1 MSFLRGST
9 AKGLVVPPHLY
20 NYDQKSHRLEIRNL
34 TEWGCTSQRNNLS
47 YSFVLFSLTLFFC
60 SVIILLYECERGV
73 FVDTMNVREAA
84 ALWGLSERR
93 VAILCKGG
101 RVDGAVKSGHAWAIP
116 ADAKK
121 PGDNRTGAKVSKKKS
136 LPIGISEFRK
146 AVSKFYYIDKTLLI
160 RDLID
165 EGAAVSLFTR
175 PRRFGKTLNMD
186 MLREYFE
193 ISSEDTSRYFKDKL
207 IWSCGEEYRQEQG
220 KYPVIFLTFK
230 DVKFQ
235 TWEETLEN
243 IRLILQ
249 NEYNR
254 HAEVLSSAKI
264 SKYDKD
270 YFQSIAS
277 GSASEVAMTSA
288 LAQLSKML
296 HQHYGIPSVIII
308 DEYDIPIQ
316 QGHSKGFYDDVVSF
330 IRNLFSGGLKDNR
343 HLSYGIL
350 TGILRVAKESIF
362 SGLNNLKINS
372 ILDEKYSQYFG
383 FTPDEV
389 RQMAAYYEVPEKYDE
404 ICQWYDGYRFGD
416 TEIFN
421 PWSVINYFN
430 NSCKPK
436 AFWQSTGSNDIIGE
450 VLANADEDIYER
462 LNALMQGKSF
472 LTYVDTGVI
481 YPQIKNNPSSVYSFL
496 LVAGYL
502 KAIKSD
508 AEFGSDYMCEVAIPN
523 KEISFV
529 YSKEILS
536 KLDGIIPQSTA
547 IAIQE
552 AIYAYDPAALQKQLR
567 KLLLQSVSFNDT
579 SDEIF
584 YHGLVLG
591 LCAMFDNRFYVTSNR
606 ESGEGRFDIQLMPK
620 SGKLPG
626 ILIELKAAKNCSK
639 ENLDQLAQT
648 ALEQID
654 DRKYDVELT
663 THGVSKIIKFGVAF
677 SGKQVSIATDN

>member
-1 MSFLRGST
+1 M
-9 AKGLVVPPHLY
+9 K
-20 NYDQKSHRLEIRNL
+20 
-34 TEWGCTSQRNNLS
+34 
-47 YSFVLFSLTLFFC
+47 
-60 SVIILLYECERGV
+60 
-73 FVDTMNVREAA
+73 TMTVHEAA
-84 ALWGLSERR
+84 ELWRLSDRR
-93 VAILCKGG
+93 VAILCKDG
-101 RVDGAVKSGHAWAIP
+101 RIDGAVKKGHAWAIP
-116 ADAKK
+116 VHATK
-121 PGDNRTGAKVSKKKS
+121 PGDNRMSSKITKKKS

-193 ISSEDTSRYFKDKL
+193 ISSEDTSKYFKDKL
-207 IWSCGEEYRQEQG
+207 IWECGDEYRQEQG

-243 IRLILQ
+243 IRHILQ
-249 NEYNR
+249 DEFNR
-254 HAEVLSSAKI
+254 HAEILVSSRV
-264 SKYDKD
+264 SDYDKE
-270 YFQSIAS
+270 YYQSIVS
-277 GSASEVAMTSA
+277 GTASEVALTGA
-288 LAQLSKML
+288 LAQLSKIL
-296 HQHYGIPSVIII
+296 HQHYNIPPIIII

-316 QGHSKGFYDDVVSF
+316 QGHTKGFYDDVVSF

-389 RQMAAYYEVPEKYDE
+389 REMAEYYEVPEKYEE
-404 ICQWYDGYRFGD
+404 ICEWYDGYRFGE

-430 NSCKPK
+430 NNCKPK

-450 VLANADEDIYER
+450 VLAHADEDIYER

-481 YPQIKNNPSSVYSFL
+481 YPQIQNNPSSIYSFL

-502 KAIKSD
+502 KAVKSD

-529 YSKEILS
+529 YSKEILA
-536 KLDGIIPQSTA
+536 KLNAIIPQSTA

-552 AIYAYDPAALQKQLR
+552 AIYAADPAAVQKQLR

-591 LCAMFDNRFYVTSNR
+591 LCAMFDNRYFVTSNR

-620 SGKLPG
+620 NSKLPG
-626 ILIELKAAKNCSK
+626 ILIELKATKDCTE
-639 ENLDQLAQT
+639 ENLAKLAQT
-648 ALEQID
+648 ALQQIE
-654 DRKYDVELT
+654 DRHYDTEMV
-663 THGVSKIIKFGVAF
+663 THGIMNVIKFGVAF
-677 SGKQVSIATDN
+677 SGKKVSIALAN

>member
-1 MSFLRGST
+1 MKTMS
-9 AKGLVVPPHLY
+9 A
-20 NYDQKSHRLEIRNL
+20 Q
-34 TEWGCTSQRNNLS
+34 
-47 YSFVLFSLTLFFC
+47 
-60 SVIILLYECERGV
+60 
-73 FVDTMNVREAA
+73 EAA
-84 ALWGLSERR
+84 KLWGISDRR
-93 VAILCKGG
+93 VAILCKEGRIEGAEKQGG
-101 RVDGAVKSGHAWAIP
+101 SWVIP
-116 ADAKK
+116 ADAQK
-121 PGDNRTGAKVSKKKS
+121 PADNRLAGRSQKKKA

-160 RDLID
+160 KDLID

-193 ISSEDTSRYFKDKL
+193 ISSEDTAKFFKDKL
-207 IWSCGEEYRQEQG
+207 IWKCGEEYRREQG

-235 TWEETLEN
+235 TWKETIEN
-243 IRLILQ
+243 IRHILQ
-249 NEYNR
+249 EEFSR
-254 HAEVLSSAKI
+254 HAEILESTKI
-264 SKYDKD
+264 TDYDKT
-270 YFQSIAS
+270 YFQSVIS
-277 GSASEVAMTSA
+277 GTATDVALTSA
-288 LAQLSKML
+288 LAQLSKSL
-296 HQHYGIPSVIII
+296 HLHYGVAPIIII

-316 QGHSKGFYDDVVSF
+316 QGHTKGFYDDVVSF

-343 HLSYGIL
+343 HLSYGFL

-372 ILDEKYSQYFG
+372 ILDDKYSEYFG
-383 FTPDEV
+383 FTPAEV
-389 RQMAAYYEVPEKYDE
+389 KEMAAYYDVPEKYGE
-404 ICQWYDGYRFGD
+404 ICEWYDGYRFGE

-430 NSCKPK
+430 NDCKPK
-436 AFWQSTGSNDIIGE
+436 AFWQSTGSNDIIGD
-450 VLANADEDIYER
+450 VLANADEDIFER
-462 LNALMQGKSF
+462 LNSLMQGHSF

-502 KAIKSD
+502 KAVRSD

-536 KLDGIIPQSTA
+536 KLDDLIPQSTA

-552 AIYAYDPAALQKQLR
+552 AIYADDPAALQTQLR
-567 KLLLQSVSFNDT
+567 KLLLQSASYNDT
-579 SDEIF
+579 TDEIF

-591 LCAMFDNRFYVTSNR
+591 LCAMLDNRYYVRSNR
-606 ESGEGRFDIQLMPK
+606 ESGEGRFDIQLMPRND
-620 SGKLPG
+620 KLPG
-626 ILIELKAAKNCSK
+626 ILIELKAGKECS
-639 ENLDQLAQT
+639 ESALERLAQT

-654 DRKYDVELT
+654 DRHYDTELT
-663 THGVSKIIKFGVAF
+663 AHGITDILKYGVAF
-677 SGKQVSIATDN
+677 CGKKVSIAFAK

>member
-1 MSFLRGST
+1 MKTMS
-9 AKGLVVPPHLY
+9 A
-20 NYDQKSHRLEIRNL
+20 Q
-34 TEWGCTSQRNNLS
+34 
-47 YSFVLFSLTLFFC
+47 
-60 SVIILLYECERGV
+60 
-73 FVDTMNVREAA
+73 EAA
-84 ALWGLSERR
+84 KLWGISDRR
-93 VAILCKGG
+93 VAILCKEGRIEGAEKQGG
-101 RVDGAVKSGHAWAIP
+101 SWVIP
-116 ADAKK
+116 ADAQK
-121 PGDNRTGAKVSKKKS
+121 PADNRLAGGSQKKKA
-136 LPIGISEFRK
+136 LPIGISEFRR

-160 RDLID
+160 KDLID

-193 ISSEDTSRYFKDKL
+193 ISSEDTAKFFKDKL
-207 IWSCGEEYRQEQG
+207 IWKCGEEYRREQG

-235 TWEETLEN
+235 TWKETIEN
-243 IRLILQ
+243 IRHILQ
-249 NEYNR
+249 EEFSR
-254 HAEVLSSAKI
+254 HAEILESSKI
-264 SKYDKD
+264 TDYDKT
-270 YFQSIAS
+270 YFQSVIS
-277 GSASEVAMTSA
+277 GTATDVALTSA
-288 LAQLSKML
+288 LAQLSKSL
-296 HQHYGIPSVIII
+296 HLHYGVAPIIII

-316 QGHSKGFYDDVVSF
+316 QGHTKGFYDDVVSF

-343 HLSYGIL
+343 HLSYGFL

-372 ILDEKYSQYFG
+372 ILDDKYSEYFG
-383 FTPDEV
+383 FSPAEV
-389 RQMAAYYEVPEKYDE
+389 KEMAAYYDVPEKYGE
-404 ICQWYDGYRFGD
+404 ICEWYDGYRFGE

-430 NSCKPK
+430 NNCKPK
-436 AFWQSTGSNDIIGE
+436 AFWQSTGSNDIIGD
-450 VLANADEDIYER
+450 VLANADEDIFER
-462 LNALMQGKSF
+462 LNSLMQGHSF

-502 KAIKSD
+502 KAVRSD

-536 KLDGIIPQSTA
+536 KLDDLIPQSTA

-552 AIYAYDPAALQKQLR
+552 AIYAEDPAALQTQLR
-567 KLLLQSVSFNDT
+567 KLLLQSVSYNDT
-579 SDEIF
+579 TDEIF

-591 LCAMFDNRFYVTSNR
+591 LCAMLDNRYYVRSNR
-606 ESGEGRFDIQLMPK
+606 ESGEGRFDIQLMPRND
-620 SGKLPG
+620 KLPG
-626 ILIELKAAKNCSK
+626 ILIELKAGKECS
-639 ENLDQLAQT
+639 EGALERLAQT

-654 DRKYDVELT
+654 DRHYDTEMT
-663 THGVSKIIKFGVAF
+663 AHGVTDILKYGVAF
-677 SGKQVSIATDN
+677 CGKKVSIAFAK